1 MCIVVFDHTRE
12 VGETQRAH
20 PTGEGWKILDNKMH
34 RNLDMKDSES
44 MQGQSIIESLPL
56 MLIID
61 CSATDGQ

>member
-1 MCIVVFDHTRE
+1 M
-12 VGETQRAH
+12 GETQRAH